1 MTVTTEL
8 HPEERRSEYY
18 QLLNRELPLRAKGV
32 PYGRISGPLALLML
46 FAGLF
51 VVPFFALFFKLSEY
65 KIFVVLAIM
74 VVFLLLLPREYYS
87 DAKRSVRYVKKNFPF
102 IYKRFQKITQ
112 RDMGEVMTPSMPI
125 LKIEGE
131 AYFMGYYVL
140 HQKQGN
146 TLSARITGYALS
158 NGQGQWVEDEELF
171 AKAFL
176 TYDFSLLG
184 SITSQNISATEQR
197 ELKEVINIYTPR
209 SEKLLIR
216 QRKVF
221 EKSNL
226 LSNWQEVINRL
237 PALYVAG
244 REALTVFDALE
255 KYRRSIGY
263 SFGREYL
270 YEDAMEALKMRQ
282 AFSKYMVAAHH
293 QTIDA
298 VRIYSARSCEE
309 LMGVNQ
315 FIGKQTIM
323 KSMKQIWSFG
333 VVLSNLIQRMAEN
346 GIPSED
352 DLKAFREKTSYAKQY
367 FSG

>member
-8 HPEERRSEYY
+8 HPEEHRSEYY

-46 FAGLF
+46 FGGLF
-51 VVPFFALFFKLSEY
+51 IVPFFALFFKLSEY

-74 VVFLLLLPREYYS
+74 VVLLLLLPREYYS

-112 RDMGEVMTPSMPI
+112 RSKGEVMTPSMPI
-125 LKIEGE
+125 LKIEGK
-131 AYFMGYYVL
+131 AYFMGYYAS

-146 TLSARITGYALS
+146 TLSTQITGYALS
-158 NGQGQWVEDEELF
+158 NDQGEWVEDEELF
-171 AKAFL
+171 VKAFL

-184 SITSQNISATEQR
+184 SIISQNASVTEQR
-197 ELKEVINIYTPR
+197 ELKEAINIYTPR
-209 SEKLLIR
+209 YEKLLIR
-216 QRKVF
+216 QKKVF
-221 EKSNL
+221 EKYNL
-226 LSNWQEVINRL
+226 LSNWQEVIDRL

-244 REALTVFDALE
+244 NEALTVFDALE

-263 SFGREYL
+263 SFGHEYF
-270 YEDAMEALKMRQ
+270 YEDAVEALKMRQ
-282 AFSKYMVAAHH
+282 AFSKYMIAAHY
-293 QTIDA
+293 QIIDA
-298 VRIYSARSCEE
+298 IRVYSARSYEE

-333 VVLSNLIQRMAEN
+333 LTLSNLIQRMAEN

-352 DLKAFREKTSYAKQY
+352 DLKVFREKTSYAKQY
-367 FSG
+367 FSM